1 MKNIKLI
8 VEYDGTN
15 YSGWQKQN
23 NNITV
28 QGTLEE
34 ILSELTKEKIE
45 IIGCSRTDSKVHA
58 RKYICNFHTNS
69 TIPSHKFREALNV
82 GLPCDIAILESSEV
96 PLNFH
101 ARYDCIGKKYS
112 YTILERSVKATIDRN
127 FTYQCK
133 YNLDIAKMQEAT
145 KHFIGTHD
153 FSAFR
158 NNGSSVKTS
167 TRNITELKVE
177 KLGNYV
183 KIYASADGFLYNMV
197 RIIVGTLV
205 DVGTN
210 KIKPETII
218 DIINSKDRSEAG
230 KTAPPQGLCLEE
242 VYY

>member
-58 RKYICNFHTNS
+58 RKYVCNFQTNS
-69 TIPSHKFREALNV
+69 TIPSDKFKEALNV
-82 GLPCDIAILESSEV
+82 KLPCDIAILESSEV
-96 PLNFH
+96 PLSFH

-133 YNLDIAKMQEAT
+133 YDLDIEKMQEAT

-153 FSAFR
+153 FSAFK
-158 NNGSSVKTS
+158 NSGSSVKTS
-167 TRNITELKVE
+167 IRNITELKVE
-177 KLGNYV
+177 KLGNYI
-183 KIYASADGFLYNMV
+183 KIYVSADGFLYNMV
-197 RIIVGTLV
+197 RIIIGTLV

>member
-58 RKYICNFHTNS
+58 REYVCNFQTNS
-69 TIPSHKFREALNV
+69 TIPSDKFKEALNV
-82 GLPCDIAILESSEV
+82 KLPCDIAILESSEV
-96 PLNFH
+96 SLSFH

-133 YNLDIAKMQEAT
+133 YDLDIEKMQEAT

-153 FSAFR
+153 FSAFK
-158 NNGSSVKTS
+158 NSGSSVKTS
-167 TRNITELKVE
+167 IRNITELKVE
-177 KLGNYV
+177 KLGNYI

>member
-58 RKYICNFHTNS
+58 RKYVCNFQTNS
-69 TIPSHKFREALNV
+69 TIPSDKFKEALNIK
-82 GLPCDIAILESSEV
+82 LPCDIAILESSEV
-96 PLNFH
+96 PLSFH

-133 YNLDIAKMQEAT
+133 YDLDIEKMQEAT

-153 FSAFR
+153 FSAFK
-158 NNGSSVKTS
+158 NSGSSVKTS
-167 TRNITELKVE
+167 IRNITELKVE
-177 KLGNYV
+177 KLGNYI

-210 KIKPETII
+210 KIKPETLI

>member
-1 MKNIKLI
+1 MKNVKLI

-34 ILSELTKEKIE
+34 ILSGLTKEKVE

-58 RKYICNFHTNS
+58 RKYVCNFQTNS
-69 TIPSHKFREALNV
+69 TIPSDKFKEALNV
-82 GLPCDIAILESSEV
+82 KLPCDIAILESSEV

-112 YTILERSVKATIDRN
+112 YTILERAVKATIDRN
-127 FTYQCK
+127 FMYQCK
-133 YNLDIAKMQEAT
+133 YDLDIEKMQEAT

-153 FSAFR
+153 FSAFK
-158 NNGSSVKTS
+158 NSGSSVKTS
-167 TRNITELKVE
+167 IRNITELKVE
-177 KLGNYV
+177 RLGNYV
-183 KIYASADGFLYNMV
+183 RIYASADGFLYNMV

-218 DIINSKDRSEAG
+218 DIINSKDRSKAG

>member
-58 RKYICNFHTNS
+58 RKYVCNFQTNS
-69 TIPSHKFREALNV
+69 TIPSDKFKEALNV
-82 GLPCDIAILESSEV
+82 KLPCDIAILESSEV
-96 PLNFH
+96 PLSFH
-101 ARYDCIGKKYS
+101 ARYDCIEKKYS

-133 YNLDIAKMQEAT
+133 YDLDIEKMQEAT

-153 FSAFR
+153 FSAFK
-158 NNGSSVKTS
+158 NSGSSVKTS
-167 TRNITELKVE
+167 IRNITELKVE
-177 KLGNYV
+177 KLGNYI

>member
-58 RKYICNFHTNS
+58 RKYVCNFQTNS
-69 TIPSHKFREALNV
+69 TIPSDKFKEALNV
-82 GLPCDIAILESSEV
+82 KLPCDIAILESLEV
-96 PLNFH
+96 PLSFH

-133 YNLDIAKMQEAT
+133 YDLDIEKMQEAT

-153 FSAFR
+153 FSAFK
-158 NNGSSVKTS
+158 NSGSSVKTS
-167 TRNITELKVE
+167 IRNITELKVE
-177 KLGNYV
+177 KLGNYI

>member
-58 RKYICNFHTNS
+58 RKYVCNFQTNS
-69 TIPSHKFREALNV
+69 TIPSDKFKEALNV
-82 GLPCDIAILESSEV
+82 KLPCDIAILESSEV
-96 PLNFH
+96 PLSFH
-101 ARYDCIGKKYS
+101 ARYDCTGKKYS

-133 YNLDIAKMQEAT
+133 YDLDIEKMQEAT

-153 FSAFR
+153 FSAFK
-158 NNGSSVKTS
+158 NSGSSVKTS
-167 TRNITELKVE
+167 IRNITELKVE
-177 KLGNYV
+177 KLGNYI

-197 RIIVGTLV
+197 RIIVGTLI

>member
-45 IIGCSRTDSKVHA
+45 IIGCSRTDSKVHS
-58 RKYICNFHTNS
+58 RKYVCNFHTNS
-69 TIPSHKFREALNV
+69 TIPSHKFREALNIK
-82 GLPCDIAILESSEV
+82 LPCDIAILESSEV

-133 YNLDIAKMQEAT
+133 YDLDVAKMQEAT

-177 KLGNYV
+177 KLGNYI

>member
-58 RKYICNFHTNS
+58 RKYVCNFQTNS
-69 TIPSHKFREALNV
+69 TIPSDKFKEALNV
-82 GLPCDIAILESSEV
+82 KLPCDIAILESSEV
-96 PLNFH
+96 PLSFH

-133 YNLDIAKMQEAT
+133 YDLDIEIMQEAT

-153 FSAFR
+153 FSAFK
-158 NNGSSVKTS
+158 NSGSSVKTS
-167 TRNITELKVE
+167 IRNITELKVE
-177 KLGNYV
+177 KLGNYI

>member
-58 RKYICNFHTNS
+58 RKYVCNFQTNS
-69 TIPSHKFREALNV
+69 TIPSDKFKEALNV
-82 GLPCDIAILESSEV
+82 KLPCDIAILESSEV
-96 PLNFH
+96 PLSFH

-133 YNLDIAKMQEAT
+133 YDLDIEKMQEAT

-153 FSAFR
+153 FSAFK
-158 NNGSSVKTS
+158 NSGSSVKTS
-167 TRNITELKVE
+167 IRNITELKVE
-177 KLGNYV
+177 KLGNYI
-183 KIYASADGFLYNMV
+183 KIYTSADGFLYNMV

>member
-58 RKYICNFHTNS
+58 RKYVCNFHTNS
-69 TIPSHKFREALNV
+69 TIPSDRFKEALNV
-82 GLPCDIAILESSEV
+82 KLPCDIAILESSEV

-101 ARYDCIGKKYS
+101 ARYDCRGKKYS

-133 YNLDIAKMQEAT
+133 YDLDIEKMQKAT

-153 FSAFR
+153 FSAFK

-167 TRNITELKVE
+167 TRSITELKVE
-177 KLGNYV
+177 KLGNYI

>member
-58 RKYICNFHTNS
+58 RKYVCNFQTNS
-69 TIPSHKFREALNV
+69 TIPSDKFKEALNV
-82 GLPCDIAILESSEV
+82 KLPCDIAILESSEV
-96 PLNFH
+96 PLSFH

-133 YNLDIAKMQEAT
+133 YDLDIEKMQEAT

-153 FSAFR
+153 FSAFK
-158 NNGSSVKTS
+158 NSGSSVKTS
-167 TRNITELKVE
+167 IRNITELKVE
-177 KLGNYV
+177 KLGNYI